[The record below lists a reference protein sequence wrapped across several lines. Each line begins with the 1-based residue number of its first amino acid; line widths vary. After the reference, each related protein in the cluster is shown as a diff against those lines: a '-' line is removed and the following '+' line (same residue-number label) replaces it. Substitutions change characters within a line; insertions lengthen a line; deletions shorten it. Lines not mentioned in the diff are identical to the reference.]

1 MNKSNDNVI
10 TCICGAEIPDS
21 SIDWFNSTNEEGEEY
36 GIAEATC
43 ATCRKEY
50 EVSTWG
56 EIEGIDDAKDLIKD
70 EIEGKM

>member
-1 MNKSNDNVI
+1 MCKVQLVI
-10 TCICGAEIPDS
+10 CLCGACIPDEDIS
-21 SIDWFNSTNEEGEEY
+21 WYNDTNEEGEEY
-36 GIAEATC
+36 GVVEAIC
-43 ATCRKEY
+43 PICGKDY